1 MRNSTKGLLQS
12 LAIIAFVVMVAFL
25 MVGCG
30 SDSSNPFNP
39 DTAGEF
45 CDVRGGVQLIE
56 GGYIYCNNGE
66 YIEED
71 AL

>member
-30 SDSSNPFNP
+30 SDSNPFRP
-39 DTAGEF
+39 ETAGEY
-45 CDVRGGVQLIE
+45 CDIRGGVQLIE
-56 GGYIYCNNGE
+56 GGYIYCNDGS

>member
-1 MRNSTKGLLQS
+1 
-12 LAIIAFVVMVAFL
+12 

-30 SDSSNPFNP
+30 SEDSNPFAP

-56 GGYIYCNNGE
+56 GGYIYCNDGS
-66 YIEED
+66 YIEES